1 MYRTWWKWMD
11 GEKKLPDVSHIL
23 RLSSFIHIKRENND
37 RKLYFVVV
45 VAVLLLFPRDPNGVW
60 RAQPVTRTTLI
71 VRIERR
77 LNGQEEENFFFHPG
91 VYCSGSIL
99 VQAAGAHET
108 IDNALGERKRRKK
121 FFFFLRSRESFLLL
135 LFSRDFAG
143 AMWTRIIRHVDCR
156 SA

>member
-1 MYRTWWKWMD
+1 M
-11 GEKKLPDVSHIL
+11 I
-23 RLSSFIHIKRENND
+23 
-37 RKLYFVVV
+37 
-45 VAVLLLFPRDPNGVW
+45 
-60 RAQPVTRTTLI
+60 
-71 VRIERR
+71 
-77 LNGQEEENFFFHPG
+77 ENFISWWWWPFCYFSRGIPIEFKTFFFYPG

-108 IDNALGERKRRKK
+108 IDNALGERKRRKS
-121 FFFFLRSRESFLLL
+121 FFFLRSRESFLLL